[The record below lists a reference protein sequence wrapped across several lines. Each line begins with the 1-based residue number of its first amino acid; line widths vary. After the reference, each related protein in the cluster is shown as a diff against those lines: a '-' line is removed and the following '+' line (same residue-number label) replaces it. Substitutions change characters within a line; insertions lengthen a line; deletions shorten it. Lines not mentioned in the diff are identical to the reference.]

1 MKLLSLIFAGTML
14 FAPVSY
20 EESVEVSEVT
30 SEVVEE
36 STTTETTTEDV
47 LTEEEKTELL
57 ELLEQWVNGEIELDE
72 ATIQLIEEKLAP
84 VLEQNLDK
92 ILAKYIE
99 ESEERQKVSAV
110 VMSVLGALLSF
121 LVMLLFTKGIK
132 KNNLKATINNETF
145 SKSAKIMSD
154 TIADNK
160 KEIKEMRELLEQN
173 NKSYMN
179 LLELIEKSAKQTEK
193 NNNAIMGILK
203 LTYKEGAENGTM
215 EEELEQ
221 AQGK

>member
-36 STTTETTTEDV
+36 STTIEDTTEITTEDV
-47 LTEEEKTELL
+47 LTEEDKAELL

-72 ATIQLIEEKLAP
+72 ATAQLIKDKLSP

-92 ILAKYIE
+92 LLAKYIE
-99 ESEERQKVSAV
+99 ESEERQKVSGVIMA
-110 VMSVLGALLSF
+110 VLGALGSF

-132 KNNLKATINNETF
+132 KNNLKATINNESF
-145 SKSAKIMSD
+145 SKSAKIMSE

-160 KEIKEMRELLEQN
+160 KEI
-173 NKSYMN
+173 
-179 LLELIEKSAKQTEK
+179 
-193 NNNAIMGILK
+193 
-203 LTYKEGAENGTM
+203 
-215 EEELEQ
+215 
-221 AQGK
+221 